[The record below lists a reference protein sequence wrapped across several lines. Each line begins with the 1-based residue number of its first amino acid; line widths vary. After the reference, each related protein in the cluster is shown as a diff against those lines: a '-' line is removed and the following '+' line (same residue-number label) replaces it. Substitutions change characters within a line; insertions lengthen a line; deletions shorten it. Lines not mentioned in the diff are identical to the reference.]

1 MKTTNRLA
9 YFLDDRFNFFIMYL
23 ITVGFLVMVA
33 CSLTKD
39 KEASQVNIIIAL
51 IIMVSFVL
59 IPFLICLLADRIVD
73 EDLEK

>member
-1 MKTTNRLA
+1 
-9 YFLDDRFNFFIMYL
+9 
-23 ITVGFLVMVA
+23 MVA

-59 IPFLICLLADRIVD
+59 IPFLIYLLADRIVD